1 MSHKISRIT
10 PVRTFERVID
20 EMVSGIRLGDLDVGD
35 HIPSERE
42 LAAAMGIS
50 RPTLREA
57 VKVLVDLGVFE
68 IRKDS
73 QPGIYVRSTHVPR
86 ELLRSKVDVR
96 VDEVRSVL
104 EARRLLEPRVAHLA
118 AANAEPADFER
129 MQATIDIQRRM
140 LDDGTYEREPDRF
153 TVQDVHFHTR
163 MAGAT
168 HNSTIVALMNT
179 LQGRLEFARD
189 LVQHEHDVPSWV
201 IDVHERTLLAIM
213 KADHDL
219 IEEVMEEHIRELELA
234 WERSF
239 RTTYVR
245 RLPDFLVPAEER
257 SATASPDVRPSAD

>member
-1 MSHKISRIT
+1 MTHQISRI
-10 PVRTFERVID
+10 PPIRTFERVID
-20 EMVSGIRLGDLDVGD
+20 EIVSGIRLGELDVGD

-42 LAAAMGIS
+42 LATAMGIS

-57 VKVLVDLGVFE
+57 IKVLVDLEVLE
-68 IRKDS
+68 IRKSS
-73 QPGIYVRSTHVPR
+73 QPGIYVRSTHLPR

-104 EARRLLEPRVAHLA
+104 EARRLFEPRVAHLA
-118 AANAEPADFER
+118 AANAEQRDIER
-129 MQATIDIQRRM
+129 MQATIDTQRRM
-140 LDDGTYEREPDRF
+140 LEDGTYEREPDRF

-168 HNSTIVALMNT
+168 HNSTVIALMNT

-189 LVQHEHDVPSWV
+189 LVQHQHDVPSWV
-201 IDVHERTLLAIM
+201 IDIHERTLLAIM

-219 IEEVMEEHIRELELA
+219 IEEVMEEHIRELEVA

-239 RTTYVR
+239 RSTYVR
-245 RLPDFLVPAEER
+245 RLPEFLIPRDER
-257 SATASPDVRPSAD
+257 EGEVSASATRE